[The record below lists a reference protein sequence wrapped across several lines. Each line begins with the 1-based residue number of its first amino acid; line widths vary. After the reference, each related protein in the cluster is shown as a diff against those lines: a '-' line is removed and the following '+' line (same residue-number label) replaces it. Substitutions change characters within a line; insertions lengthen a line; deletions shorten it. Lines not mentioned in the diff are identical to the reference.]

1 MGKPKEAIATYS
13 RLVKEY
19 PEHQLVPKAFY
30 RMAQIFQDRLMS
42 PDHARKI
49 LAGVKKKYPEHE
61 IIPHVENY
69 LANLG

>member
-1 MGKPKEAIATYS
+1 
-13 RLVKEY
+13 
-19 PEHQLVPKAFY
+19 
-30 RMAQIFQDRLMS
+30 MAQVFQDHLMR

-49 LAGVKKKYPEHE
+49 LASIKKKYPDHE